1 MHRPTSQ
8 ISDFLVQA
16 FPEINREQQQLS
28 LSVYRSLALGKPVAV
43 EQLQKMTGLTAEFIN
58 QNLQSWPGVFFDDNK
73 NVIGFW
79 GITTR
84 EMPHRLEVNGQ
95 TSYAWCAWDSLFIP
109 ALLAETVQVSSLCPV
124 TKNNIELEISSGRV
138 KVIGDKPV
146 YVSFLILNKAKMEED
161 VIAKFCH
168 FVYFF
173 DSKSVAEQWLSEHP
187 GTFLLSLDDAF
198 SIGNNF
204 IAARYD
210 LALH

>member
-1 MHRPTSQ
+1 VDKSPAQ
-8 ISDFLVQA
+8 ISEFLVQA
-16 FPEINREQQQLS
+16 FPELNNEQQQLS
-28 LSVYRSLALGKPVAV
+28 LGIYRSLALGKPVAV
-43 EQLQKMTGLTAEFIN
+43 EELQKMTGLTAEFIG
-58 QNLQSWPGVFFDDNK
+58 QSLQSWPGVFFDDNK

-84 EMPHRLEVNGQ
+84 EMPHRLNVNGQ
-95 TSYAWCAWDSLFIP
+95 ISYAWCAWDCLFIP

-124 TKNNIELEISSGRV
+124 TKRKIKLEISPGRV
-138 KVIGDKPV
+138 KVIGDKPL
-146 YVSFLILNKAKMEED
+146 YVSFLILDKAKMKED

-173 DSKSVAEQWLSEHP
+173 DSKSVAEKWLSEHP

-204 IAARYD
+204 IAARYN